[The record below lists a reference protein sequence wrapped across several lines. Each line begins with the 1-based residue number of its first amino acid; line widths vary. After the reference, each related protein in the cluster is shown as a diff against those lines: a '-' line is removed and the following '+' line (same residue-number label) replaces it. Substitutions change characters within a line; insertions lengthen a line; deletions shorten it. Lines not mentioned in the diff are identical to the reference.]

1 MAMPTKLKVGHRTF
15 SIRAIDAKERDEFG
29 YAETDEFEG
38 VIYINQSL
46 RGTKLA
52 DAIMHEALH
61 AFNHVHGITFG
72 RDKDPEEDAVNSSS
86 GSVTTILAD
95 NSAFRKWWVSL
106 F

>member
-29 YAETDEFEG
+29 YAETDGFEG

-52 DAIMHEALH
+52 DAIRRCTPST
-61 AFNHVHGITFG
+61 TF
-72 RDKDPEEDAVNSSS
+72 
-86 GSVTTILAD
+86 T
-95 NSAFRKWWVSL
+95 VSRL
-106 F
+106 GATKTLRRMRSTPPQGL